1 MLGNFANTDQ
11 NLLKEGFA
19 LRLRNPRFNCFLN
32 TALNSVISNELL
44 LNRILNPSIEIS
56 GELRV
61 LFEHLDIENIG
72 EFSNENLISL
82 LEFHCY
88 DTDGC
93 AKVHGDECFSVIKKN
108 LKERIAELKIIDE
121 IKFLALRE
129 GINETLKLRG
139 LLSQRFSGFS
149 ADIQYDAGEAFLC
162 ILQCLWGAE
171 KLCSLRLVRTR
182 ICKSC
187 NDISTT
193 SLSEECSIMLNRVG
207 RISIPLQDA
216 ISEWSKEHTLLSYQ
230 CECKLRDGVWTN
242 PELYYTTHIDSF
254 VIENAPEFL
263 HIKVRDMS
271 VMESGI
277 KVRTSFS
284 FK

>member
-108 LKERIAELKIIDE
+108 LK
-121 IKFLALRE
+121 
-129 GINETLKLRG
+129 T
-139 LLSQRFSGFS
+139 
-149 ADIQYDAGEAFLC
+149 
-162 ILQCLWGAE
+162 
-171 KLCSLRLVRTR
+171 
-182 ICKSC
+182 
-187 NDISTT
+187 
-193 SLSEECSIMLNRVG
+193 
-207 RISIPLQDA
+207 
-216 ISEWSKEHTLLSYQ
+216 
-230 CECKLRDGVWTN
+230 
-242 PELYYTTHIDSF
+242 
-254 VIENAPEFL
+254 
-263 HIKVRDMS
+263 
-271 VMESGI
+271 
-277 KVRTSFS
+277 
-284 FK
+284 

>member
-149 ADIQYDAGEAFLC
+149 ADIQYDAGEAFY
-162 ILQCLWGAE
+162 
-171 KLCSLRLVRTR
+171 V
-182 ICKSC
+182 
-187 NDISTT
+187 
-193 SLSEECSIMLNRVG
+193 
-207 RISIPLQDA
+207 
-216 ISEWSKEHTLLSYQ
+216 SYNVY
-230 CECKLRDGVWTN
+230 GVLKN
-242 PELYYTTHIDSF
+242 F
-254 VIENAPEFL
+254 VASGSYEPEFVSL
-263 HIKVRDMS
+263 VMIYRQPRLARNVRLC
-271 VMESGI
+271 
-277 KVRTSFS
+277 
-284 FK
+284 